1 MYACAACAAC
11 ALRPTLLRYSERTTF
26 VPSPHHQFQ
35 YIVWANPSKFVL
47 NMNEHHHFFFYFK
60 VKTCNHAQHCCH
72 AHTPATA
79 RPEPTPRKLP
89 QCDRHFCFAF
99 MTMHKIVHTLHIIQ
113 FCFLYLYIYWNM
125 AQCNICFS
133 WITYFILLFLCLC
146 VWWRYSIAVTIF
158 IRMCLFLDMPSH
170 VILLVLCWQPEN
182 CSRMKRHAM
191 VAF

>member
-1 MYACAACAAC
+1 
-11 ALRPTLLRYSERTTF
+11 
-26 VPSPHHQFQ
+26 
-35 YIVWANPSKFVL
+35 
-47 NMNEHHHFFFYFK
+47 
-60 VKTCNHAQHCCH
+60 
-72 AHTPATA
+72 
-79 RPEPTPRKLP
+79 
-89 QCDRHFCFAF
+89 
-99 MTMHKIVHTLHIIQ
+99 
-113 FCFLYLYIYWNM
+113 M

-191 VAF
+191 VAFQSAGGNDSTKDGKEKKNEAPTTRWHWKWKRPNNQIDIIRRIAMCLCIYNTLIRITHVLLFCFSLFVFFRLASSVLSGWMNEP